1 MYIWDINPG
10 YLNNESLFIEHDE
23 IQKLY
28 SIILNNK
35 KIYQND
41 PEIKR
46 WSKHLGALSIRH
58 SLIISEMTLRGFWS
72 SNSSIK
78 LDNKKN
84 IWPHQ
89 YIHEPKQ
96 QFDILFSKYKNKKS
110 GRIPLPTSGQNLWS
124 QHKYSVM
131 ARNLNEYKKIGRYL
145 SNIKPNQ
152 CFSSL
157 SKDLTELLREKPDL
171 GGIRNSLHHMWGYFK
186 NYNFNVDVDSLDLD
200 SLLSHIQIC
209 AYKKKDLYILGSTAL
224 SELRVW
230 I

>member
-10 YLNNESLFIEHDE
+10 YLNNEILFIEHDE
-23 IQKLY
+23 IQKLF
-28 SIILNNK
+28 SIIFNNK
-35 KIYQND
+35 KECQNG
-41 PEIKR
+41 PVVRR
-46 WSKHLGALSIRH
+46 WSKYLDALSIRH
-58 SLIISEMTLRGFWS
+58 SLIISEIKLRGFS
-72 SNSSIK
+72 PNSSLK

-84 IWPHQ
+84 IWPLE
-89 YIHEPKQ
+89 YIHEPRQ
-96 QFDILFSKYKNKKS
+96 QFDILFSKYKNKNS
-110 GRIPLPTSGQNLWS
+110 GRIPLPISSQNLWS

-145 SNIKPNQ
+145 SNIKANQ

-157 SKDLTELLREKPDL
+157 SKDLTELLREKPDF